1 MVSAPPIPSPTTI
14 IIIIIII
21 TITTVTRLAGTSR
34 AATPGS
40 PSRTPYSSRSSLPP
54 EKSRP

>member
-1 MVSAPPIPSPTTI
+1 MVSAPPIPSTTTT
-14 IIIIIII
+14 IIIII
-21 TITTVTRLAGTSR
+21 TITSVTRLAGTSR

-54 EKSRP
+54 EKLRP